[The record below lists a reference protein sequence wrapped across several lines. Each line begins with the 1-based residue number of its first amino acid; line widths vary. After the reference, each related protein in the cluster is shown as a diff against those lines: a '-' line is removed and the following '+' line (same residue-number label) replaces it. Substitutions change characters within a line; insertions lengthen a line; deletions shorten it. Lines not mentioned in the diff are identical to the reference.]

1 MDETASSSC
10 RGIGRRLRRLSPDVR
25 TKPDP
30 TPTPSLVKPALQTVL
45 LVLVAAAG
53 AMLLAGTAA
62 AKEPCWKTLIDDWY
76 DGRIDN
82 VYPVPCYRA
91 ALEHMPEDVAQYSTL
106 GDDINR
112 ALQAAIAAE
121 SSGGGSNGNS
131 SGNSSGDSTSGVK
144 GETSS
149 NSSTDTST
157 FYGGPTAEREGAVL
171 ASDGRDPGGGAVGQA
186 LDSLGPGDADSV
198 PVPLLVLAALSILLL
213 TLGAAGFVARRVQ
226 TRRATVGPRGDA

>member
-1 MDETASSSC
+1 
-10 RGIGRRLRRLSPDVR
+10 
-25 TKPDP
+25 
-30 TPTPSLVKPALQTVL
+30 VL

-53 AMLLAGTAA
+53 ALLLAGPAA

-82 VYPVPCYRA
+82 VYPVDCYRA

-112 ALQAAIAAE
+112 ALQAAIAAQN
-121 SSGGGSNGNS
+121 SNG
-131 SGNSSGDSTSGVK
+131 GNADPPTSGVK
-144 GETSS
+144 GETSP

-171 ASDGRDPGGGAVGQA
+171 ASDGREPGGGAVGQA
-186 LDSLGPGDADSV
+186 LDSIGPGDADSV
-198 PVPLLVLAALSILLL
+198 PVPLLVLAGLSILLL

-226 TRRATVGPRGDA
+226 TRRATAGPRTDS

>member
-1 MDETASSSC
+1 MDETASSCC
-10 RGIGRRLRRLSPDVR
+10 RAIGRHLRRLSPDVR

-30 TPTPSLVKPALQTVL
+30 TPTPSLVKRPLQTVL
-45 LVLVAAAG
+45 LVLVATAG
-53 AMLLAGTAA
+53 ALLLAGTAT

-112 ALQAAIAAE
+112 ALQAAIAAQGSNGG
-121 SSGGGSNGNS
+121 SSGGTPTSPPS
-131 SGNSSGDSTSGVK
+131 SGGVK

-149 NSSTDTST
+149 PSSDEHV
-157 FYGGPTAEREGAVL
+157 PRRP
-171 ASDGRDPGGGAVGQA
+171 DGGARRC
-186 LDSLGPGDADSV
+186 
-198 PVPLLVLAALSILLL
+198 
-213 TLGAAGFVARRVQ
+213 GARV
-226 TRRATVGPRGDA
+226 

>member
-1 MDETASSSC
+1 MNETGTSSC
-10 RGIGRRLRRLSPDVR
+10 RGIGRHLRRLNPDVR

-30 TPTPSLVKPALQTVL
+30 IPTPSLVKSPLQTVL

-53 AMLLAGTAA
+53 ALLLAGPAA

-82 VYPVPCYRA
+82 VYPVGCYRA

-112 ALQAAIAAE
+112 ALQAAIAAQN
-121 SSGGGSNGNS
+121 SNDGGSNGNS
-131 SGNSSGDSTSGVK
+131 SDPPTSGVK
-144 GETSS
+144 GEDSS

-186 LDSLGPGDADSV
+186 LDSIGPGDADSV
-198 PVPLLVLAALSILLL
+198 PVPLLVLAGLSILLL

-226 TRRATVGPRGDA
+226 TRRATGGPRTDS